1 MVAGWPICVL
11 KPHFTLTDISAA
23 AAAAAAALTIL
34 LFCTGPKQAVPAL
47 ALSAMD
53 SVYHVGEFT
62 RLQSPIRLYFE
73 SQAGATGSGWDKE
86 MEFSLGLNARPCN
99 LKL

>member
-1 MVAGWPICVL
+1 MVSGWPICVL

-23 AAAAAAALTIL
+23 AAAAALAIL
-34 LFCTGPKQAVPAL
+34 LFCTGPNNCKQAVPAL

-73 SQAGATGSGWDKE
+73 SQAGANGSGWDKE
-86 MEFSLGLNARPCN
+86 MEFPLVLTPGHAT
-99 LKL
+99 